1 MARVF
6 DVVEYPS
13 EMADELVHRFPET
26 GIADL
31 RFGSQVIVRESQA
44 AVFFRDGRALD
55 VLGPGR
61 HTISTANVPLLTNLL
76 GKLFGDR
83 TPFTAEV
90 YFVSMREFA
99 DRKWGTPQPI
109 IVRNTGVGLGIA
121 LLQGFGT
128 YSFQVKDPQQF
139 VTQIVGQLGAYRT
152 SDIET
157 RLRTMLLSRLQDL
170 LGETTSQK
178 NVLDLIGLTDELGAG
193 VRAKSQDDFLAIG
206 LLLKSFYIGN
216 LKPSDKSAKELREMG
231 MLDMQTYTQLQAA
244 DAMRDAAQNP
254 SGGAGL
260 TAGIGAGMGIGN
272 VLSGSLAG
280 MTQGQSQTQPT
291 TPSASNVMPDIMTPS
306 EAAGFLKVSEE
317 DVVAAIN
324 AGDLKARKIGS
335 AYRISKDA
343 LQDYLRGRFYKSVQK
358 KVGTNAN
365 LFYSTRWLY
374 ESTPVSYPQ
383 PPRSVQPR
391 HMTMARMS
399 PHPVLR
405 NH

>member
-1 MARVF
+1 MTRIF

-13 EMADELVHRFPET
+13 EMADEIVHRFPET
-26 GIADL
+26 GVADL
-31 RFGSQVIVRESQA
+31 RFGSQVIVRESQNV
-44 AVFFRDGRALD
+44 VFFRDGRALD

-61 HTISTANVPLLTNLL
+61 HTITTANVPLLTNLL
-76 GKLFGDR
+76 GQAFGGR

-90 YFVSMREFA
+90 YYVSMREFA

-109 IVRNTGVGLGIA
+109 IVRNPGVGLGVA

-139 VTQIVGQLGAYRT
+139 VTQLVGAQGAYRT

-157 RLRTMLLSRLQDL
+157 RLRTMLLSKLQDV
-170 LGETTSQK
+170 LGETTAKS
-178 NVLDLIGLTDELGAG
+178 NVMELIGLTEELSAA
-193 VRAKSQDDFLAIG
+193 VRAKGQDDFLAIG

-216 LKPSDKSAKELREMG
+216 LKPSDKSAEELRQMG

-280 MTQGQSQTQPT
+280 MTQGGQAP
-291 TPSASNVMPDIMTPS
+291 AAGAGAANVPVIPDVMTPS
-306 EAAGFLKVSEE
+306 EAATFLKVSEE
-317 DVVAAIN
+317 DVLAAIT

-335 AYRISKDA
+335 AFRISKDA
-343 LQDYLRGRFYKSVQK
+343 LQEFLKG
-358 KVGTNAN
+358 
-365 LFYSTRWLY
+365 
-374 ESTPVSYPQ
+374 
-383 PPRSVQPR
+383 
-391 HMTMARMS
+391 
-399 PHPVLR
+399 
-405 NH
+405 

>member
-1 MARVF
+1 MTRIF

-13 EMADELVHRFPET
+13 EMADEIVHRFPET
-26 GIADL
+26 GVADL
-31 RFGSQVIVRESQA
+31 RFGSQVIVRESQNV
-44 AVFFRDGRALD
+44 VFFRDGRALD

-61 HTISTANVPLLTNLL
+61 HTITTANVPLLTNLL
-76 GKLFGDR
+76 GQAFGGR

-90 YFVSMREFA
+90 YYVSMREFP

-109 IVRNTGVGLGIA
+109 IVRNPGVGLGIA

-139 VTQIVGQLGAYRT
+139 VTQLVGAQGAYRT

-157 RLRTMLLSRLQDL
+157 RLRTMLLSKLQDV
-170 LGETTSQK
+170 LGETTAKS
-178 NVLDLIGLTDELGAG
+178 NVMELIGLTEELGAA

-216 LKPSDKSAKELREMG
+216 LKPSDKSAEELRQMG

-280 MTQGQSQTQPT
+280 MTQSGQTLAAAGTGAAAVP
-291 TPSASNVMPDIMTPS
+291 AMPDVMTPS
-306 EAAGFLKVSEE
+306 EAASFLKVSEE
-317 DVVAAIN
+317 DVLAAIT
-324 AGDLKARKIGS
+324 AGELTARKIGS
-335 AYRISKDA
+335 AFRISKEA
-343 LQDYLRGRFYKSVQK
+343 LQDFLKG
-358 KVGTNAN
+358 
-365 LFYSTRWLY
+365 
-374 ESTPVSYPQ
+374 
-383 PPRSVQPR
+383 
-391 HMTMARMS
+391 
-399 PHPVLR
+399 
-405 NH
+405 